1 MINKYNS
8 FIFDLDGT
16 VYRGENIIPN
26 ADKTINHLKQLGKN
40 VLFISNKT
48 TGTVKDYYLFLKRF
62 GLNIEESEII
72 NSTIVVKNYLLKNHP
87 EKKFFAI
94 GEQVFV
100 DELVSSGLNFSNNP
114 KEIEILLI
122 TLDRTLNYDKLEI
135 AAKALENGARFFAAN
150 IDDTCPVDG
159 GEVLD
164 AGSTISALEKR
175 THKKLEL
182 HFGKPSEFMMQE
194 IKSKLN
200 NDLSNTILLGDRLE
214 TDILIGNK
222 LGIDTAL
229 VSTGVK
235 LYLNGN
241 SKIEPTYHLNS
252 IYDLIKELYPREE
265 SNLRPKV

>member
-1 MINKYNS
+1 MINKYNT

-26 ADKTINHLKQLGKN
+26 ADKTINKLKELGKKI
-40 VLFISNKT
+40 LFISNKT
-48 TGTVKDYYLFLKRF
+48 TGTVHDYYYFLKSF
-62 GLNIEESEII
+62 GLNISVDEII
-72 NSTIVVKNYLLKNHP
+72 NSTIVVKNYLLKIHP
-87 EKKFFAI
+87 GKKFFAI
-94 GEQVFV
+94 GEQIFI
-100 DELVSSGLNFSNNP
+100 DELISAGLNFSSDP

-182 HFGKPSEFMMQE
+182 HFGKPSEFMMKE
-194 IKSKLN
+194 IKLRLN
-200 NDLSNTILLGDRLE
+200 DDLSKALLIGDRIE
-214 TDILIGNK
+214 TDIAMGNK
-222 LGIDTAL
+222 FGIDTAL

-235 LYLNGN
+235 LYANGN
-241 SKIEPTYHLNS
+241 SGIKPTYYLNS
-252 IYDLIKELYPREE
+252 IYDIIK
-265 SNLRPKV
+265 

>member
-16 VYRGENIIPN
+16 VYRGESIIQN
-26 ADKTINHLKQLGKN
+26 ADKTINHLKQLGKK

-48 TGTVKDYYLFLKRF
+48 TGTVKDYYLFLKSF
-62 GLNIEESEII
+62 GLHIEENEII
-72 NSTIVVKNYLLKNHP
+72 NSTIVVTNYLLKNHP

-100 DELVSSGLNFSNNP
+100 DELVSAGLNFSNNP

-235 LYLNGN
+235 HYLNGN
-241 SKIEPTYHLNS
+241 SGIEPTYHLNS
-252 IYDLIKELYPREE
+252 IYDLIKK
-265 SNLRPKV
+265 N